1 MAQIK
6 IVDPAQATGKSKE
19 LLAALQNNIKSVPN
33 LAKAL
38 ANSPA
43 ALKAWMEFESALA
56 KGSLNPKLRQEI
68 ALAVG
73 QNNGCEYCVS
83 AHTAIGKFAGLT
95 EQQVLNSLQGQGTS
109 PKGTAALTFARELLE
124 KRGQVPA
131 SSIQALRDQGF
142 TDGDIAE
149 IFADVALNVF
159 TNYFN
164 IALGVD
170 VDFPRVALDQVA

>member
-6 IVDPAQATGKSKE
+6 IVDPAEATGKSKE
-19 LLAALQNNIKSVPN
+19 LLIALKNNIKSVPN

-43 ALKAWMEFESALA
+43 ALKAWMEFDGALA

-73 QNNGCEYCVS
+73 QKNGCEYCVS
-83 AHTAIGKFAGLT
+83 AHTVIGKFAGLT
-95 EQQVLNSLQGQGTS
+95 DQQILNSRQG
-109 PKGTAALTFARELLE
+109 KGNSVKDTAALTFARELLE
-124 KRGQVPA
+124 RRGQVPP
-131 SSIQALRDQGF
+131 SGIQTLRDHGF
-142 TDGDIAE
+142 SDGEIAE
-149 IFADVALNVF
+149 IVAHVALNIF

-164 IALGVD
+164 IALDVD
-170 VDFPRVALDQVA
+170 VDSPRVALHQVA

>member
-6 IVDPAQATGKSKE
+6 MVDPSQATGTSKE
-19 LLAALQNNIKSVPN
+19 LLTALQNSIKSVPN

-43 ALKAWMEFESALA
+43 ALKAWMEFDGALA
-56 KGSLNPKLRQEI
+56 KGSLNAKLRQEI

-73 QNNGCEYCVS
+73 QKNGCEYCVS
-83 AHTAIGKFAGLT
+83 AHTVIGKFAGLT
-95 EQQVLNSLQGQGTS
+95 DQQILNSRQGQGTS
-109 PKGTAALTFARELLE
+109 PKDTAALTFARELLE

-131 SSIQALRDQGF
+131 SSIKALREHGF

-149 IFADVALNVF
+149 IIAHIALNIF

-164 IALGVD
+164 IALDVD
-170 VDFPRVALDQVA
+170 VDSPRVALHQVA

>member
-1 MAQIK
+1 MARIK
-6 IVDPAQATGKSKE
+6 FVDPVQATGKSKE
-19 LLAALQNNIKSVPN
+19 LLTALQKNIKSVPN

-43 ALKAWMEFESALA
+43 ALKAWMEFEGALD
-56 KGSLNPKLRQEI
+56 KGSLNAKLRQEI

-73 QNNGCEYCVS
+73 QKNGCQYCVS
-83 AHTAIGKFAGLT
+83 AHTAIGKAAGLT
-95 EQQVLNSLQGQGTS
+95 DQQILNSRQGQGTS
-109 PKGTAALTFARELLE
+109 PKDTAALTFARELLE

-131 SSIQALRDQGF
+131 NSIQALHEQGF
-142 TDGDIAE
+142 TDGEVAE
-149 IFADVALNVF
+149 IVAHVALNIF

-170 VDFPRVALDQVA
+170 VDFPRVALEQVA

>member
-1 MAQIK
+1 MARIN
-6 IVDPAQATGKSKE
+6 IVDPAQASGKSKE
-19 LLAALQNNIKSVPN
+19 LLTALEKSIKSVPN

-43 ALKAWMEFESALA
+43 ALRAWMEFEGALA

-73 QNNGCEYCVS
+73 QKNGCEYCVS
-83 AHTAIGKFAGLT
+83 AHTAIGKAAGLT
-95 EQQVLNSLQGQGTS
+95 EQQTLGSRQGQGVS
-109 PKGTAALTFARELLE
+109 PKDTAALSFAHELLE

-131 SSIQALRDQGF
+131 SSIQALRDHGF
-142 TDGDIAE
+142 TDGEIAE
-149 IFADVALNVF
+149 IFAHVALNIF

-164 IALGVD
+164 IALDVD
-170 VDFPRVALDQVA
+170 VDFPRVALHHAA